1 MATPGYPQMG
11 QMPPGMGGPPM
22 GGPPGGAVQPPR
34 PMKRGVSKAVPV
46 VVSAGLA
53 VGVFCGLLFGVGTG
67 KKEAAAAPSKGTNA
81 SKTAKDDT
89 TPTTPAG
96 ETQNKITP
104 TDKIQPKGMGS
115 NVVVL
120 NGSGAAAGSGAGP
133 ATAMA
138 GSAAVAPKT
147 TKVVIK
153 VKPDAAASVAKIQ
166 IDGKE
171 IEGSSIDV
179 PADKKS
185 VKIAVTAAGFHSF
198 EPKSYDVAGDD
209 MTVEIELTKRGGGG
223 GSPGFGG
230 TDTHKPTVPKAPPG
244 GETGT
249 KPTKPKKP
257 AGGLIDI

>member
-22 GGPPGGAVQPPR
+22 GGPPGMGAAPPPR

-67 KKEAAAAPSKGTNA
+67 KKDAVAAPSTGTNVHA
-81 SKTAKDDT
+81 AKDDT
-89 TPTTPAG
+89 STTPA
-96 ETQNKITP
+96 ETQMKTTP
-104 TDKIQPKGMGS
+104 TVPKAVGS
-115 NVVVL
+115 NAVVAS
-120 NGSGAAAGSGAGP
+120 GSGTGSGS

-138 GSAAVAPKT
+138 GSAAGSAAAVAPKT

-166 IDGKE
+166 IDGKD

-179 PADKKS
+179 PAEKKT
-185 VKIAVTAAGFHSF
+185 VKIAVTAAGYHSF
-198 EPKSYDVAGDD
+198 EPKSYDVSGDD
-209 MTVEIELTKRGGGG
+209 MTVEIELTKRSG

-230 TDTHKPTVPKAPPG
+230 TDTHKPTVPTRPPG
-244 GETGT
+244 GDTGT

>member
-22 GGPPGGAVQPPR
+22 GGPPMGAPPMR

-67 KKEAAAAPSKGTNA
+67 KKEAVAAPSKGTNA
-81 SKTAKDDT
+81 HASKDD
-89 TPTTPAG
+89 TPTTPTPIG

-115 NVVVL
+115 NVVVM
-120 NGSGAAAGSGAGP
+120 NGSGAGSGS

-138 GSAAVAPKT
+138 GGAAGSAAAVAPKT

-153 VKPDAAASVAKIQ
+153 VKPDAAAAVAKIQ
-166 IDGKE
+166 IDGKD
-171 IEGSSIDV
+171 IDGSTIDV

-185 VKIAVTAAGFHSF
+185 VKIAVSAAGFHSF
-198 EPKSYDVAGDD
+198 EPKSYDVSGDD
-209 MTVEIELTKRGGGG
+209 MTVEIELTKKGGG

-230 TDTHKPTVPKAPPG
+230 ADTHRPTVPTRPPG
-244 GETGT
+244 GDTGT

>member
-1 MATPGYPQMG
+1 
-11 QMPPGMGGPPM
+11 MGGPPM
-22 GGPPGGAVQPPR
+22 GAPPMQPMR
-34 PMKRGVSKAVPV
+34 RGVSKAVPV

-67 KKEAAAAPSKGTNA
+67 KKDAVAAPSKGTNH
-81 SKTAKDDT
+81 KEAKDDT
-89 TPTTPAG
+89 PTTPVG

-115 NVVVL
+115 GVVVA
-120 NGSGAAAGSGAGP
+120 NGSGAGSGS

-138 GSAAVAPKT
+138 GSAAGSAAAVAPKT

-166 IDGKE
+166 IDGKD

-185 VKIAVTAAGFHSF
+185 VKIAVTATGYHSF
-198 EPKSYDVAGDD
+198 EPKSYDVSGDD

-223 GSPGFGG
+223 GGSPGFGG
-230 TDTHKPTVPKAPPG
+230 TDTHRPTVPTRPPG
-244 GETGT
+244 GDTGT
-249 KPTKPKKP
+249 KPPPKKKP
-257 AGGLIDI
+257 PGGLIDI

>member
-67 KKEAAAAPSKGTNA
+67 KKEAVAAPSKGTNA
-81 SKTAKDDT
+81 SKTAKEDTMAT
-89 TPTTPAG
+89 TPVVATPKPVTA
-96 ETQNKITP
+96 
-104 TDKIQPKGMGS
+104 PKAGS
-115 NVVVL
+115 NAVAA
-120 NGSGAAAGSGAGP
+120 NGSAAGSGAGS

-138 GSAAVAPKT
+138 GSAALAPKT

-166 IDGKE
+166 IDGKD

-185 VKIAVTAAGFHSF
+185 VKIAVTASGFHSF
-198 EPKSYDVAGDD
+198 EPKTYDVSGDD
-209 MTVEIELTKRGGGG
+209 MTIEIELTKRSGGGA
-223 GSPGFGG
+223 SPGFGG
-230 TDTHKPTVPKAPPG
+230 TDAHKPSVPKVPPG
-244 GETGT
+244 GDTGT

>member
-1 MATPGYPQMG
+1 M
-11 QMPPGMGGPPM
+11 
-22 GGPPGGAVQPPR
+22 PPR
-34 PMKRGVSKAVPV
+34 PVKHGVSKAVPV

-67 KKEAAAAPSKGTNA
+67 KKDAVAAPSKGTNA
-81 SKTAKDDT
+81 AKAAKDDT

-96 ETQNKITP
+96 ETQNKTAP
-104 TDKIQPKGMGS
+104 TGQMPKGTGS
-115 NVVVL
+115 NVAAL
-120 NGSGAAAGSGAGP
+120 NGSGAGSAAPGAGSATAAAGSA
-133 ATAMA
+133 
-138 GSAAVAPKT
+138 AAVAPKT

-166 IDGKE
+166 IDGKD

-185 VKIAVTAAGFHSF
+185 VKIAVTASGYHSF
-198 EPKSYDVAGDD
+198 EPKSYDVSGDD
-209 MTVEIELTKRGGGG
+209 MTVEIELMKRSGGG

-230 TDTHKPTVPKAPPG
+230 ADAHKPSVPKAPPG
-244 GETGT
+244 GDTGT
-249 KPTKPKKP
+249 KTPTKPKKP

>member
-81 SKTAKDDT
+81 AKTTKEDTMATTPVVQTPKTVPTAKAT
-89 TPTTPAG
+89 
-96 ETQNKITP
+96 
-104 TDKIQPKGMGS
+104 GS
-115 NVVVL
+115 NAVAQT
-120 NGSGAAAGSGAGP
+120 GSAAGSA
-133 ATAMA
+133 AAMA
-138 GSAAVAPKT
+138 GSAAIAPKT

-166 IDGKE
+166 IDGKD

-209 MTVEIELTKRGGGG
+209 MTIEIELTKRGGGG
-223 GSPGFGG
+223 ASPGFGG
-230 TDTHKPTVPKAPPG
+230 ADTHKPSVPKAPPG
-244 GETGT
+244 GDTGT